1 MVMVWWRA
9 GKETTERTGIIILSR
24 GIAFSEVTRY
34 ALDFTLGTQ
43 GLKYFEQFLKGDINE
58 EGS

>member
-1 MVMVWWRA
+1 MVIVWWRA
-9 GKETTERTGIIILSR
+9 GKETTERTGMMIFSR

-34 ALDFTLGTQ
+34 ALDLTLGTQ
-43 GLKYFEQFLKGDINE
+43 GLKYLAQLLKGDISE